1 MLNVLYEDNH
11 IIVVAKPCNV
21 PVQSDKS
28 GDQDLLSMV
37 KQYVKEKYNK
47 PGEVFI
53 GLCTGLTVRQAASW
67 WFARNSKSAAR
78 LSQQVRTHDMQRTYY
93 AVVRG
98 VPARKEGRVESYLLK
113 NTETNT
119 VSVVPQ
125 TTEGAKH
132 AQLDYKVLQTIDD
145 PKDGVLSLVQ
155 VQLQTGRSHQ
165 IRVQMASLG
174 CPLWGDQRYGMSV
187 NKKGQQLALWAVKL
201 TLMHPT
207 LKDRRVFVCYP
218 QTEQPWNR
226 FEIQIAEKNL

>member
-21 PVQSDKS
+21 PVQSDQS
-28 GDQDLLSMV
+28 GDTDLLTMV

-53 GLCTGLTVRQAASW
+53 GLVHRLDRPAGGIVV
-67 WFARNSKSAAR
+67 FARNSKSAAR
-78 LSQQVRTHDMQRTYY
+78 LSQQVRTHDMQRVYY

-98 VPARKEGRVESYLLK
+98 VPAQKEGRVENYLLK

-119 VSVVPQ
+119 VSIVPQ
-125 TTEGAKH
+125 ATEGAKF
-132 AQLDYKVLQTIDD
+132 ARLDYKVLQIIRD

-165 IRVQMASLG
+165 IRVQMAGLG
-174 CPLWGDQRYGMSV
+174 CPLWGDQRYGAEV
-187 NKKGQQLALWAVKL
+187 NRKGQQLALWAVKL

-218 QTEQPWNR
+218 QTEQPWSR
-226 FEIQIAEKNL
+226 FTFEIEERKL